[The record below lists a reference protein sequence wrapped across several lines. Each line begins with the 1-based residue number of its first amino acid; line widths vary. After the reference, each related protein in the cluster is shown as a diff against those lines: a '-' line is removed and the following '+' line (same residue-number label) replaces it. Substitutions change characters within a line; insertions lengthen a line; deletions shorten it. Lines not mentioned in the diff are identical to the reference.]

1 MMNTLKKFIQVKLTK
16 MLLDWDKLTVKLK
29 ISLVHLRKKFWT
41 HLKPNF

>member
-29 ISLVHLRKKFWT
+29 IYLVHLRKKFWI